1 MCTERAVHLRSTQR
15 EMPSAAAAASGAQS
29 EETIDAIFLP
39 IASAAARCLETFG
52 LPQLRCS
59 LLVSNWRE
67 ELERRMTHVG
77 GEMQLGMANGDG
89 KWGLQMGIA
98 DGDCKWGIV
107 WCEIMGGKRD
117 LA

>member
-1 MCTERAVHLRSTQR
+1 
-15 EMPSAAAAASGAQS
+15 
-29 EETIDAIFLP
+29 
-39 IASAAARCLETFG
+39 
-52 LPQLRCS
+52 
-59 LLVSNWRE
+59 
-67 ELERRMTHVG
+67 MTHVG